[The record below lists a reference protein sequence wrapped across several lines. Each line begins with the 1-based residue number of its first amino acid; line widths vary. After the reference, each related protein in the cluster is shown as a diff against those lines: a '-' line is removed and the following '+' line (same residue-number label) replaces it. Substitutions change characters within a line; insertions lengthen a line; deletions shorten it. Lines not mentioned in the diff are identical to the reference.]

1 VRLFRIGALLVALM
15 MSADAFA
22 QGAPRTPAGD
32 AGRAGWSAIRDGR
45 NDEAAAAFAAAIKTE
60 PRDPS
65 LYLGAGL
72 AAQLLGDLN
81 KARESLEQAL
91 TLAPNFTAAS
101 LLLGDLLYRQSDL
114 QGAIAIFEA
123 AVTHAPNDKTLAGRL
138 ARLRQ
143 EPSPEKGFFQSQS
156 AHFVVLFEGP
166 ADDELARRAVEVLES
181 AYWRVGTALYT
192 FPDGVITVVLY
203 TEQQFRDTTRSPSW
217 AAAAYDG
224 RIRIPMRGA
233 LDQAPGELER
243 VLTHELTHVIIRAIA
258 PRAVPAWLN
267 EGLAV
272 MFEPDGSRWAQN
284 TLEASKARIPL
295 DDLAHSFDGLSGS
308 QARTAYAESADAA
321 RRLFDRVGG
330 AGVVALLQEIAR
342 GVPLAEAFERRL
354 LTPYSTFLGSLDPA
368 R

>member
-1 VRLFRIGALLVALM
+1 
-15 MSADAFA
+15 MSASAFA
-22 QGAPRTPAGD
+22 QEGPRTPAGD
-32 AGRAGWSAIRDGR
+32 AGRAGWNAIRDGR
-45 NDEAAAAFAAAIKTE
+45 NDDAAAAFAAAIETE

-72 AAQLLGDLN
+72 AAQLLGDAS
-81 KARESLEQAL
+81 KARESLERAL
-91 TLAPNFTAAS
+91 TLAPTLTTAS
-101 LLLGDLLYRQSDL
+101 LMLGELLYRQSDL
-114 QGAIAIFEA
+114 QGAIAIYEA
-123 AVTHAPNDKTLAGRL
+123 AVKHAPNDKTLAERL

-143 EPSPEKGFFQSQS
+143 EPSLERGFFQSQS

-166 ADDELARRAVEVLES
+166 ADDELARRAVELLES
-181 AYWRVGTALYT
+181 AYWRIGTALYT

-233 LDQAPGELER
+233 LDQAPRELER

-258 PRAVPAWLN
+258 PRAVPTWLN

-272 MFEPDGSRWAQN
+272 MFEPDGSQWAQN
-284 TLEASKARIPL
+284 TLEASNVRIPL
-295 DDLAHSFDGLSGS
+295 DDLARSFETLSS
-308 QARTAYAESADAA
+308 NQARTAYAESADAA
-321 RRLFDRVGG
+321 RQLFDRVGG
-330 AGVVALLQEIAR
+330 AGVVALLQDIAR
-342 GVPLAEAFERRL
+342 GVPLTEAFERRL
-354 LTPYSTFLGSLDPA
+354 LTPYSTFIGSLDPA